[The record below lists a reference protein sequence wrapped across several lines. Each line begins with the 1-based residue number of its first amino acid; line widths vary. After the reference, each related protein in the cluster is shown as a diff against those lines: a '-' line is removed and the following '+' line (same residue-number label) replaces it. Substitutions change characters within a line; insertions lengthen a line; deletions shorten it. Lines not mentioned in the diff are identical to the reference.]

1 MSRRA
6 KGPGFK
12 LRSGNSVPFKQMG
25 EESIVLPKPGSSK
38 EELIEIAN
46 APIQPVENIDLDY
59 GGGFDVDMSV
69 GELSGKPKPQPGKP
83 KSGEKP
89 ISTRTPEQIMG
100 IERDVITVKGAN
112 KQAHHLAPSPLGKG
126 TQFTAGDSMKKAW
139 ESGVDSGQLGSGE
152 VVITADESKSTP
164 ERKVRV
170 RKPKRKNKTNKK

>member
-25 EESIVLPKPGSSK
+25 EESVVLPKPGSSK

-46 APIQPVENIDLDY
+46 APIPPVENIDLDY

-100 IERDVITVKGAN
+100 IERDVITVKGAGEQSYYSPSGGFRETN
-112 KQAHHLAPSPLGKG
+112 KDLRAP
-126 TQFTAGDSMKKAW
+126 
-139 ESGVDSGQLGSGE
+139 E
-152 VVITADESKSTP
+152 VKTYTTADESKSTP